1 MVQVGCTESC
11 GPSGVCG
18 IQALIGGS
26 CGTEGVDQ
34 GHLPNAGSVRGFLE
48 NSEPVGGI
56 ASPST
61 EGIRHQRSLPMATF
75 VWLVVLTTRRAWKL
89 MGRQGDWWQAPVALK
104 HETRAG
110 HWTSRTQTRNTRHRA
125 RHWTLDQ
132 SHSNTKHA
140 PQAAPSWGTGDALN
154 SAQQRSDIPSHSLQ
168 SPHHQRI
175 SILSLTRSTAPTG
188 IAQTASH
195 RHGRFQPIA
204 AAAAALP
211 PIGDRG
217 QVTISQ

>member
-75 VWLVVLTTRRAWKL
+75 AWLVVLTTRRAWKL
-89 MGRQGDWWQAPVALK
+89 MGRQG
-104 HETRAG
+104 
-110 HWTSRTQTRNTRHRA
+110 
-125 RHWTLDQ
+125 
-132 SHSNTKHA
+132 
-140 PQAAPSWGTGDALN
+140 
-154 SAQQRSDIPSHSLQ
+154 
-168 SPHHQRI
+168 
-175 SILSLTRSTAPTG
+175 
-188 IAQTASH
+188 
-195 RHGRFQPIA
+195 
-204 AAAAALP
+204 
-211 PIGDRG
+211 
-217 QVTISQ
+217 